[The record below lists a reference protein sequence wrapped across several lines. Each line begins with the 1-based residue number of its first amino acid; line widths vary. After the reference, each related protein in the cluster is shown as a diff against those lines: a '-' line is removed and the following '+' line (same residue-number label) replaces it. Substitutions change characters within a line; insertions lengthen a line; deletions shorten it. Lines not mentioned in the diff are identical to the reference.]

1 MTTIESKAGEFHRA
15 VTEFRRRLIVE
26 TLAAHQ
32 GNRTKTAKALG
43 LQRTYLFALIREYGI
58 GRAA

>member
-1 MTTIESKAGEFHRA
+1 MTTTQYKTGAFHQA

-32 GNRTKTAKALG
+32 GNRSAAARALG

-58 GRAA
+58 GGAA